1 MRSAARTGRIG
12 PGFSFHRPVL
22 ALLLPLLAAVGCG
35 GGAADSDAVKALVQR
50 EVAAVNARDMQALS
64 QIWSQSDDILL
75 FDVAPPGRFQGW
87 PAIAR
92 AFNDFFLR
100 MSDVAMTV
108 DKVQV
113 SVDGALAAA
122 TYDWTLAGTLDGRPL
137 ADRGQATALYRREKD
152 GWRLVHAH
160 FSPAPRGAPAAG
172 DKASGPAGAGSP
184 SGADKPGGLAAPPGP
199 AAPSGG

>member
-1 MRSAARTGRIG
+1 MA
-12 PGFSFHRPVL
+12 
-22 ALLLPLLAAVGCG
+22 PLLAALACG
-35 GGAADSDAVKALVQR
+35 GAAADSDAVKALIQR

-92 AFNDFFLR
+92 SFNDFFLR
-100 MSDVAMTV
+100 LSDVAMSV

-122 TYDWTLAGTLDGRPL
+122 TYDWTLAGTLDGRTL
-137 ADRGQATALYRREKD
+137 TDHGQATALYRREKD
-152 GWRLVHAH
+152 GWKLVHAH
-160 FSPAPRGAPAAG
+160 YSPAPRGAG
-172 DKASGPAGAGSP
+172 R
-184 SGADKPGGLAAPPGP
+184 PPGP
-199 AAPSGG
+199 ATPPGG